1 MLTQRPEES
10 LKPFGVR
17 SSSPRRRYPL
27 EYRILGPI
35 EVELDGPPLSVK
47 GNKPRSLLALLLLRR
62 NEAVPAELLI
72 EDLWGEKAPATAA
85 NTLQVY
91 VSQLRKIVSD
101 RLTREGAAYRLRVD
115 PGELDA
121 ERFEQLAEEGDAA
134 LRRRSFREAADLLR
148 EALVLWRGP
157 ALADLRY
164 DAFAQGEIARLEEL
178 RLTANENRLEAELG
192 LGRHDQVIGEVE
204 ALIAEQPSRERL
216 RSLLMLALYRAG
228 RQADALEAY
237 QQARQTLLDEL
248 GLEPGPEL
256 RELEQ
261 AILRQDEAL
270 SRRPLPQSNVPAP
283 ASSLV
288 GRRRELEEVT
298 NALRGDTRVLT
309 LTGPGGSGKTRLAI
323 EAANM
328 LAGEL
333 ADGAFFV
340 ALDAIRDPALLLP
353 AIAEA
358 VAVRES
364 PERSLRESLGER
376 LAGRQALLVVDNF
389 EQLAEAAPSLSE
401 VLEAAPGISFLVT
414 SRTALRVSG
423 EQEYPLDP
431 LDLEDA
437 VALFVARAQGVDPR
451 FQLTE
456 ENTSAVE
463 EICGRL
469 DGLPLAVEL
478 AAART
483 KLLPP
488 DAMLALLDERLELL
502 SRGARDRPQR
512 HRALRD
518 TVAWSYDLLGPDEKS
533 LFAQLAVFGGGFALE
548 SAVAVCDA
556 SLDGVATLIDDS
568 LLERDGPRFRMLET
582 IREYALEQLAGDE
595 ESEYVRRRH
604 AEHFLKLAESEPGAE
619 QAAWLARMD
628 AERDNFRGALAWA
641 LDTREASLGLR
652 LAAALWEFWWVRGY
666 LAEGRGWLDEAI
678 ARGRDTAPELRARAL
693 HAAGSLATRQGDYA
707 AAADLFEESLEIWQE
722 LGDSAGTARSLLSMG
737 TVAAEQGDQ
746 ERAIALSER
755 AAELYSESDDRRGHA
770 LAISNLGGIA
780 LERGEYAKAA
790 SLSEQAYTL
799 FETLEDSEGMAF
811 ALVNQGFAA
820 LSERQHERA
829 LDLLRQALRRLAELE
844 FKDVIGY
851 CFEGLAAVLALTE
864 RAEEAATL
872 LGAAEG
878 LRESLAVGLAP
889 AEQTTHDETVAAVHS
904 ALPEDRFDAAWR
916 RGRELALED
925 TIAYALEDEAARIR
939 R

>member
-1 MLTQRPEES
+1 MLTRRPEKR
-10 LKPFGVR
+10 LKPSGYDA
-17 SSSPRRRYPL
+17 PRRRCRL

-47 GNKPRSLLALLLLRR
+47 GQKPRALLALLLLRR
-62 NEAVPAELLI
+62 NEPVPAEMLI
-72 EDLWGEKAPATAA
+72 EDLWGDKAPATAA

-91 VSQLRKIVSD
+91 VSQLRKIVAD
-101 RLTREGAAYRLRVD
+101 RLTREGAAYRLRVE
-115 PGELDA
+115 PAELDA

-134 LRRRSFREAADLLR
+134 LRRRSYRESAELLGR
-148 EALVLWRGP
+148 ALALWRGP

-164 DAFAQGEIARLEEL
+164 DSFAQGEIARLEEL
-178 RLTANENRLEAELG
+178 RLAANENRIEAELG
-192 LGRHDQVIGEVE
+192 LGRHDQAIGELE

-216 RSLLMLALYRAG
+216 RGLLMLALYRAG

-237 QQARQTLLDEL
+237 RQARQTLLDEL

-261 AILRQDEAL
+261 AILRQDDAL
-270 SRRPLPQSNVPAP
+270 SRRPLPQSNVPVP

-288 GRRRELEEVT
+288 GRRRELDEIT
-298 NALRGDTRVLT
+298 SALRGDRRVLT

-323 EAANM
+323 EAANI
-328 LAGEL
+328 LAGEP

-353 AIAEA
+353 AIGQA

-364 PERSLRESLGER
+364 GDRPLPESLAER
-376 LAGRQALLVVDNF
+376 LAGRQALIVIDNF
-389 EQLAEAAPSLSE
+389 EQLAEAASMLSE
-401 VLEAAPGISFLVT
+401 VLEAAPGLSFLVT
-414 SRTALRVSG
+414 SRAALRISG
-423 EQEYPLDP
+423 EQEYPLAP

-437 VALFVARAQGVDPR
+437 VALFVERAQGADPR
-451 FQLTE
+451 FQLTD
-456 ENTSAVE
+456 ENTAAVE

-488 DAMLALLDERLELL
+488 EAMLALLDERLDLL
-502 SRGARDRPQR
+502 SRGARDLPER

-518 TVAWSYDLLGPDEKS
+518 TIAWSYELLGPDEKE
-533 LFAQLAVFGGGFALE
+533 LFAQLSVFGGGFTLE

-556 SLDGVATLIDDS
+556 SLDGVATLLDDS
-568 LLERDGPRFRMLET
+568 LLERDGARFRMLET
-582 IREYALEQLAGDE
+582 IREYALEQLAADE
-595 ESEYVRRRH
+595 ESHYVRRRH
-604 AEHFLKLAESEPGAE
+604 AEHFLRLAESEPGPE

-628 AERDNFRGALAWA
+628 DERDNFRGALAWA

-666 LAEGRGWLDEAI
+666 LAEGRGWLDDAL
-678 ARGRDTAPELRARAL
+678 ARGRDAAPELRARAL
-693 HAAGSLATRQGDYA
+693 HAAGSLATRQGDYEA
-707 AAADLFEESLEIWQE
+707 AAGLFEESLAIWEE
-722 LGDSAGTARSLLSMG
+722 LGDAPGTARSLLSMG

-746 ERAIALSER
+746 ERAIELSER
-755 AAELYSESDDRRGHA
+755 AAELYGESDDRRGHA

-790 SLSEQAYTL
+790 SLSEQAYGL

-820 LSERQHERA
+820 LSEHEHERA
-829 LDLLRQALRRLAELE
+829 IEFLRRALRLLAELE

-851 CFEGLAAVLALTE
+851 CFEGLAAVLAFTK
-864 RAEEAATL
+864 RPEEAAKL
-872 LGAAEG
+872 LGAAEA
-878 LRESLAVGLAP
+878 LRESLGVGLAP
-889 AEQTTHDETVAAVHS
+889 AEQATHDETVAAVRD
-904 ALPEDRFDAAWR
+904 ALDEDHFGVAWR
-916 RGRELALED
+916 QGRELALD
-925 TIAYALEDEAARIR
+925 DAVAHALEDEPAHVRP
-939 R
+939 

>member
-1 MLTQRPEES
+1 
-10 LKPFGVR
+10 
-17 SSSPRRRYPL
+17 L
-27 EYRILGPI
+27 EYRVLGPV
-35 EVELDGPPLSVK
+35 EVVLEGPPLSVK
-47 GNKPRSLLALLLLRR
+47 GKKPRALLALLILRR
-62 NEAVPAELLI
+62 NEPVPTELLI
-72 EDLWGEKAPATAA
+72 EDLWGDKAPATAA

-91 VSQLRKIVSD
+91 VSQLRKIVGD
-101 RLTREGAAYRLRVD
+101 RLTREGSAYRLRID

-121 ERFEQLAEEGDAA
+121 QRFEQLAEEGDAA
-134 LRRRSFREAADLLR
+134 LRRRSFREASELLG
-148 EALVLWRGP
+148 EALALWRGP

-164 DAFAQGEIARLEEL
+164 ESFAQGETARLDEL
-178 RLTANENRLEAELG
+178 RLVANENRIEADLG
-192 LGRHDQVIGEVE
+192 LGRHDQVIGELE
-204 ALIAEQPSRERL
+204 ALIAEQPLRERL
-216 RSLLMLALYRAG
+216 RSVHMLALYRAG

-261 AILRQDEAL
+261 AILRHDEAL
-270 SRRPLPQSNVPAP
+270 SRRPLPQSNVPVP
-283 ASSLV
+283 ASTLV
-288 GRRRELEEVT
+288 GRRRELDEVT
-298 NALRGDTRVLT
+298 NALRGPTRVLT

-328 LAGEL
+328 LAEEL

-364 PERSLRESLGER
+364 GDKSLPESLGER
-376 LAGRQALLVVDNF
+376 LSGRQALLVIDNF
-389 EQLAEAAPSLSE
+389 EQLAEAAPALSE
-401 VLEAAPGISFLVT
+401 ILEAAPGLSFLVT
-414 SRTALRVSG
+414 SRSALRVSG

-437 VALFVARAQGVDPR
+437 VALFVERAKGADPR
-451 FQLTE
+451 FSLTD
-456 ENTSAVE
+456 ENTATVE

-488 DAMLALLDERLELL
+488 DAMLALLAERLDLL
-502 SRGARDRPQR
+502 SRGARDLPER

-518 TVAWSYDLLGPDEKS
+518 TVAWSYDLLGPDEKT
-533 LFAQLAVFGGGFALE
+533 LFAQLAVFGGGFTLE
-548 SAVAVCDA
+548 SSVAVCDA
-556 SLDGVATLIDDS
+556 SLDGVATLLDDS
-568 LLERDGPRFRMLET
+568 LLERDGPRFKMLET
-582 IREYALEQLAGDE
+582 IREYALEQLAAEQEADH
-595 ESEYVRRRH
+595 VRRRH
-604 AEHFLKLAESEPGAE
+604 AEHFLKLAESDPVPE

-628 AERDNFRGALAWA
+628 AERDNFREALAWS

-666 LAEGRGWLDEAI
+666 LAEGRGWLHEALT
-678 ARGRDTAPELRARAL
+678 RGRSASPELRARAL
-693 HAAGSLATRQGDYA
+693 HAAGSLATRQGDYEA
-707 AAADLFEESLEIWQE
+707 AAALFEESLAIWEE
-722 LGDSAGTARSLLSMG
+722 LNDAAGTARSLLSMG

-746 ERAIALSER
+746 ERAIELSER
-755 AAELYSESDDRRGHA
+755 AAELYDESGDQRGHA

-790 SLSEQAYTL
+790 SLSELAYGL

-820 LSERQHERA
+820 LSQRQHDRA
-829 LDLLRQALRRLAELE
+829 IELLRQALRRLAELE
-844 FKDVIGY
+844 FRDVIGY
-851 CFEGLAAVLALTE
+851 CFEGLAAVLAFTE
-864 RAEEAATL
+864 RAEEAARL
-872 LGAAEG
+872 LGAAEAV
-878 LRESLAVGLAP
+878 RESLGVGLAP
-889 AEQTTHDETVAAVHS
+889 AEQTTHDETVEAVRG
-904 ALPEDRFDAAWR
+904 ALDEERFTGAWR
-916 RGRELALED
+916 QGREMLLDDA
-925 TIAYALEDEAARIR
+925 IAYALEEETARIEH
-939 R
+939 